1 MNRIV
6 QFKITLKLT
15 HLENFKE
22 ISHLKQQDYIN
33 KYSIMR
39 CMPSLESHCRGFAVR
54 LGMSNNSSLCTPSCS
69 VTLD

>member
-33 KYSIMR
+33 KYSIMK
-39 CMPSLESHCRGFAVR
+39 CVPSL
-54 LGMSNNSSLCTPSCS
+54 
-69 VTLD
+69 